1 MFKKILQTHII
12 KEGFWYSFVFFFS
25 QAINLAG
32 TFLVARYLGP
42 QNLGFYTFTQVFMAA
57 LSVFL
62 SSFDTYGHWNIVKSE
77 DAKKEA
83 TKYFL
88 QKLILVGC
96 ILSLWAIVTYFILPI
111 DIFILT
117 LFLYLPFILSSLSPF
132 LFILQYKK
140 EMLVI
145 GVITIIS
152 TLLLFFLKVLAII
165 EDMPVSTFIFI
176 NGLDTALILSISIVY
191 FYKNWE
197 SFREAI
203 SNTIIVPAD
212 FISLFKKSFM
222 SLLYMTLWYFVIK
235 LDQLLIPFFFSTKDL
250 GYYSAAVRVAE
261 VANIFVIVLQTM
273 IISRA
278 LQIKESKDINKIILV
293 YGIIGTIVAILIY
306 ITSPLLVKIIYGPLF
321 QNTVAIL
328 QVYIW
333 TLPGIFIYNA
343 YANLIIS
350 QGNMKLLFKHSIG
363 IFTLTLTLLPLASK
377 YYGITGVAFV
387 SVITYSLSAL
397 ILVIY
402 SNYTKHI

>member
-1 MFKKILQTHII
+1 
-12 KEGFWYSFVFFFS
+12 
-25 QAINLAG
+25 
-32 TFLVARYLGP
+32 
-42 QNLGFYTFTQVFMAA
+42 
-57 LSVFL
+57 
-62 SSFDTYGHWNIVKSE
+62 
-77 DAKKEA
+77 
-83 TKYFL
+83 
-88 QKLILVGC
+88 
-96 ILSLWAIVTYFILPI
+96 
-111 DIFILT
+111 
-117 LFLYLPFILSSLSPF
+117 
-132 LFILQYKK
+132 
-140 EMLVI
+140 
-145 GVITIIS
+145 
-152 TLLLFFLKVLAII
+152 
-165 EDMPVSTFIFI
+165 
-176 NGLDTALILSISIVY
+176 
-191 FYKNWE
+191 
-197 SFREAI
+197 
-203 SNTIIVPAD
+203 
-212 FISLFKKSFM
+212 
-222 SLLYMTLWYFVIK
+222 
-235 LDQLLIPFFFSTKDL
+235 
-250 GYYSAAVRVAE
+250 
-261 VANIFVIVLQTM
+261 M